1 MAGRRP
7 QWGLLGSRHEQGGL
21 LWQQDMQGVG
31 MSREGSH
38 TGRSTSALLQGSPSH
53 MPLRQGPCSPLLSSC
68 TPPPHHPCCVSFAAR
83 LAQVAPPKSQNV
95 RGGLL
100 PSNPIPPSVGSCLPS
115 RIGLTTS
122 LAPSQ
127 SPCPLQS
134 CPEDQMI
141 PPG

>member
-7 QWGLLGSRHEQGGL
+7 QWGLPGSRHEQGGL
-21 LWQQDMQGVG
+21 LLG
-31 MSREGSH
+31 EKH
-38 TGRSTSALLQGSPSH
+38 LSPSPGESLSH
-53 MPLRQGPCSPLLSSC
+53 ALETGALFPLTRLLRAPSP
-68 TPPPHHPCCVSFAAR
+68 PPCCVSFAAR
-83 LAQVAPPKSQNV
+83 LAQAALPKSQNV
-95 RGGLL
+95 PGGLL
-100 PSNPIPPSVGSCLPS
+100 PSNPIPPSGGSCLPS

-122 LAPSQ
+122 LAPPQ